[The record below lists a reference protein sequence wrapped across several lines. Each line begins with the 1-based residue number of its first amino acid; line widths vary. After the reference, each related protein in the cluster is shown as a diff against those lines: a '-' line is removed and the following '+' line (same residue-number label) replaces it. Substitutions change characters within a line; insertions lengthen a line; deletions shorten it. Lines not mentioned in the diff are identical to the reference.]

1 MLNQWLIVSGLLS
14 AYIAGRLY
22 LGVAL
27 PSSANRSLAPQHAR
41 ATLTFVL
48 VIGLSAIFQLFFPWV
63 RPALER
69 NATLV
74 ASGEW
79 WRLVTALFV
88 QDGGIAGSIFNLV
101 SLMLVGRVAERMW
114 GSRRW
119 LAIFAVGGIL
129 SEVVALAWR
138 PIGAGNSVANFSL
151 AGAVSILCV
160 VRRTTR
166 PAVFAAGI
174 ALASFAALLLLRD
187 IHGAAALSG
196 AMTALIFVSVSPDRV
211 RWPAGP

>member
-1 MLNQWLIVSGLLS
+1 VLNQWLIVSGLLS

-101 SLMLVGRVAERMW
+101 SLMLVGRVAEPMW

>member
-1 MLNQWLIVSGLLS
+1 VRNQWLIVSGLLN

-22 LGVAL
+22 LRAAP
-27 PSSANRSLAPQHAR
+27 PSHADRSLALHHAR

-48 VIGLSAIFQLFFPWV
+48 VIGLSAIFQLFFPWL

-69 NATLV
+69 NATLI

-101 SLMLVGRVAERMW
+101 SLLLVGRVAERMW

-119 LAIFAVGGIL
+119 LAVFAVGGIL

-151 AGAVSILCV
+151 AGAVSILCI

-166 PAVFAAGI
+166 PAVVAAGI
-174 ALASFAALLLLRD
+174 ALAACAALLLLRD

-196 AMTALIFVSVSPDRV
+196 AMTGLVFVSVSSDMAW
-211 RWPAGP
+211 WPAGP

>member
-1 MLNQWLIVSGLLS
+1 
-14 AYIAGRLY
+14 
-22 LGVAL
+22 
-27 PSSANRSLAPQHAR
+27 
-41 ATLTFVL
+41 
-48 VIGLSAIFQLFFPWV
+48 
-63 RPALER
+63 
-69 NATLV
+69 
-74 ASGEW
+74 
-79 WRLVTALFV
+79 
-88 QDGGIAGSIFNLV
+88 
-101 SLMLVGRVAERMW
+101 MW

-174 ALASFAALLLLRD
+174 ALASFAALLRLRD

-196 AMTALIFVSVSPDRV
+196 AMTGLVFVSVSRDRV
-211 RWPAGP
+211 WWPARML